1 MSGDTSVHY
10 TRGGEIANGNGQCY
24 ASEVLGYFAS
34 KERASKY
41 VAKGG
46 INIGMFDC

>member
-1 MSGDTSVHY
+1 M
-10 TRGGEIANGNGQCY
+10 
-24 ASEVLGYFAS
+24 SEVLEYFAS
-34 KERASKY
+34 KERGSKY